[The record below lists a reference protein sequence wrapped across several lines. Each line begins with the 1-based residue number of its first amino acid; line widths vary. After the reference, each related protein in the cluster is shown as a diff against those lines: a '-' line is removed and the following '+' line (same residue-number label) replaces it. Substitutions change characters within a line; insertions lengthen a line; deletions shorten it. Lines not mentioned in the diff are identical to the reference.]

1 MNELDIFELL
11 VVDALGNVH
20 QSYYE
25 TVYRNIDSFRAAL
38 SSRQGRFAENDF
50 FRYGERVFCY
60 EFYHQLRVLIDNY
73 RTEHTKFLSGAE
85 LQGEVEKMQILG
97 LIERFQLASL
107 SREFVPDFLM
117 HSPGN
122 AELHPFV
129 LEVKCIS
136 ELSSYAIFHDLE
148 KLDEFITRYR
158 YQRGLFISVNSQF
171 PEFNET
177 IGKLRPEID
186 GLAGRNRIKILQK
199 TNQNTD
205 CNIISL

>member
-1 MNELDIFELL
+1 MEELDIFESF
-11 VVDALGNVH
+11 VIDALEHVH

-38 SSRQGRFAENDF
+38 SGRQGRFTENDF

-60 EFYHQLRVLIDNY
+60 EFYHQLRVLIDGY
-73 RTEHTKFLSGAE
+73 RGTNPNFLSGAE

-97 LIERFQLASL
+97 LIERFKLVSL

-122 AELHPFV
+122 VDSHPFV
-129 LEVKCIS
+129 IEVKCIR
-136 ELSSYAIFHDLE
+136 ELTPQAVIYDLS
-148 KLDEFITRYR
+148 KIDELITNYR

-199 TNQNTD
+199 TNQITD